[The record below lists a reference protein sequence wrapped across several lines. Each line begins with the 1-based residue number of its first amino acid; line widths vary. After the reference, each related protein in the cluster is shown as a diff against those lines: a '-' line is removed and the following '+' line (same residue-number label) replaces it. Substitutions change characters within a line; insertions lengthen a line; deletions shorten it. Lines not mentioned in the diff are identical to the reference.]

1 MAYANWLSP
10 SPTSGNG
17 NGTVNVSALSDN
29 TGRNSRSTTVTFSAA
44 NCSDVTRTVAQ
55 AGKPEFSAIQ
65 STAAVNKSGGTLT
78 LTGSSNSK
86 NLTFTKS
93 NDNIG
98 LTIPDT
104 YTAAGVATNNGADI
118 TGDPGA
124 SQEYAFSIQFSV
136 SENTDISAKTCQI
149 IVTDD
154 AGNDHTCTITL
165 AAGDAY
171 ITIGTVSGDLPW
183 DAFTDGDTVT
193 ITVESNTNWS
203 IS

>member
-10 SPTSGNG
+10 SPLSGNG
-17 NGTVNVSALSDN
+17 NDTVNVSALSDN
-29 TGRNSRSTTVTFSAA
+29 TGRNARSTTITFSAA
-44 NCSDVTRTVAQ
+44 NCSDVTRTVSQ
-55 AGKPEFSAIQ
+55 SGKPEFSSIQ
-65 STAAVNKSGGTLT
+65 STAAVSQSGGTLT

-86 NLTFTKS
+86 NLTFTKA

-98 LTIPDT
+98 LTIPDY
-104 YTAAGVATNNGADI
+104 YTANGVSTANGADI

-124 SQEYAFSIQFSV
+124 SAEYAFSIQFSIG
-136 SENTDISAKTCQI
+136 ENTSVSAKTCQI

-154 AGNDHTCTITL
+154 GGNDHTCTITL

-183 DAFTDGDTVT
+183 DAYTDGDTVT
-193 ITVESNTNWS
+193 ITVESNTNWT